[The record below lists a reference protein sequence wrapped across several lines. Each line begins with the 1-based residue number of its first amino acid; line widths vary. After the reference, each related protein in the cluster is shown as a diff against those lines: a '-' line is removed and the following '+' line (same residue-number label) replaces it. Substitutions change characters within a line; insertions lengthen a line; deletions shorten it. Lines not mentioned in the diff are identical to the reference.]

1 MKVSFRPGAKCSGGI
16 CSFPNLAADVG
27 YREKAALYTRAAHRS
42 EVMRQDQLDKA
53 RLARWRQDGNALLT
67 LDDAERWLAETPLC
81 VYLPRRQHLPVPAP
95 SFVEAIAGRADATPG
110 PEHIAAAAQMLAR
123 LVASGAVI
131 ALNLFGAAPGIG
143 VTSFVGEHPDFLATP
158 EALPYLYAL
167 QPERNPKRPPTTVG
181 GARVS
186 PLAAEAYTLLE
197 REGALTTIEL
207 RSRLGRE
214 VTEAAVLRSLAELWH
229 TMRVVPVPADNP
241 QEGAHWELLSARH
254 RRELNIGSTQSQ
266 TTALSILVSFYLQ
279 SAISATAEEVEIFL
293 SPLASRSRIR
303 DVVHGLSTTRQL
315 ASFSLAGDEQFY
327 VEGTLPESR
336 KRNRSL
342 APLRP
347 GEDAGLEQ
355 NEPDLTEA
363 AAANPL
369 GFSRTRPQFRAVLLA
384 PLSES
389 VPAAASPR
397 AIAARHPQVGDRHRQ
412 IGPRAAKAASVVRN
426 EAARVD
432 LARDDS
438 RGSYRRPEGAEGT
451 DRPPRPNFERRA
463 RPNFANAS
471 ESRERPAR
479 SGGPSRPRIFDRP
492 NRFGRPDRPERGGA
506 PRGSFEKGRPPR
518 PAGGSFRRDR
528 PFGDRPPRSADS
540 SGRFR
545 PGAAAGPPR
554 FSQDRPGR
562 PPRDAGRPARSFG
575 GGEGRGASRPDRPF
589 RKPQGDRPDRPTGG
603 PRRFEG
609 RPPAAAGR
617 PGAGA
622 GRSGG
627 FNRPPRRDG
636 ESRPPFRTG
645 ESRPQ
650 EDRPFKRPYAS
661 AGDRPPGRGSA
672 GSYGKFQATVQNV
685 TSLPVPGLK
694 AAVLPHAPKAASG
707 NPGPSALPVSD
718 PAGPADSASPQA
730 VRAASESPAL
740 ADPVPEN
747 PALANREAIV
757 NPQPASPPLARP
769 PGTSASLLIRFRP
782 AQTRWLPQTG
792 RSRQIL
798 RQASSRRRTSG
809 RPRPEVQGRAAPRP
823 PQAPACRAPGGRG
836 NRALAH
842 RSGVR
847 PQRDFGIQAT
857 RQPSVPNPGETSPG
871 FGAPNANR
879 VAKGTKDRCPLH
891 DRRSSSPSM
900 VPPEQGRARSPA
912 PLPSA
917 SVCSTSKAA
926 RCTAPSP

>member
-1 MKVSFRPGAKCSGGI
+1 
-16 CSFPNLAADVG
+16 
-27 YREKAALYTRAAHRS
+27 
-42 EVMRQDQLDKA
+42 MRQDQLDKA

-81 VYLPRRQHLPVPAP
+81 LYLPRRQHLPVPAP

-327 VEGTLPESR
+327 VEGTLPEVAEEEPAVA
-336 KRNRSL
+336 L
-342 APLRP
+342 AASM

-363 AAANPL
+363 AAANPPE
-369 GFSRTRPQFRAVLLA
+369 FSRARPPA
-384 PLSES
+384 PRR
-389 VPAAASPR
+389 SPR
-397 AIAARHPQVGDRHRQ
+397 PAFGERARGSFAARDRRAPSTGRRPPSTDRPPRREGGFRRPERSGTR
-412 IGPRAAKAASVVRN
+412 GP
-426 EAARVD
+426 
-432 LARDDS
+432 ARDDS

-463 RPNFANAS
+463 RPSFANAS
-471 ESRERPAR
+471 ETRERPAR
-479 SGGPSRPRIFDRP
+479 SGGPSRPRTFDRP

-518 PAGGSFRRDR
+518 PAGGSFRRDK
-528 PFGDRPPRSADS
+528 PFGDRPPRSAES
-540 SGRFR
+540 TGRFR

-562 PPRDAGRPARSFG
+562 PPRDAGRPTRSFA
-575 GGEGRGASRPDRPF
+575 GGEGRGAASRPDRPF
-589 RKPQGDRPDRPTGG
+589 RKPQGGSVQIVPPADRAALKAVRLPQQAVRPQRRPGQQAVQVVSAA
-603 PRRFEG
+603 PRAAMVSHG
-609 RPPAAAGR
+609 RPSAVVNRALRETAPSSGR
-617 PGAGA
+617 MLRQGTV
-622 GRSGG
+622 
-627 FNRPPRRDG
+627 RP
-636 ESRPPFRTG
+636 E
-645 ESRPQ
+645 
-650 EDRPFKRPYAS
+650 
-661 AGDRPPGRGSA
+661 RPPGGP
-672 GSYGKFQATVQNV
+672 YG
-685 TSLPVPGLK
+685 SLPAAIAPSATSRPAPGPRLVQAK
-694 AAVLPHAPKAASG
+694 VASG
-707 NPGPSALPVSD
+707 NPGPSVPPVSV
-718 PAGPADSASPQA
+718 PAVPVDSASLPA
-730 VRAASESPAL
+730 VLAASESPAL
-740 ADPVPEN
+740 AN
-747 PALANREAIV
+747 PALE
-757 NPQPASPPLARP
+757 
-769 PGTSASLLIRFRP
+769 
-782 AQTRWLPQTG
+782 
-792 RSRQIL
+792 
-798 RQASSRRRTSG
+798 SSFSK
-809 RPRPEVQGRAAPRP
+809 
-823 PQAPACRAPGGRG
+823 PGG
-836 NRALAH
+836 
-842 RSGVR
+842 
-847 PQRDFGIQAT
+847 
-857 RQPSVPNPGETSPG
+857 
-871 FGAPNANR
+871 
-879 VAKGTKDRCPLH
+879 
-891 DRRSSSPSM
+891 
-900 VPPEQGRARSPA
+900 
-912 PLPSA
+912 
-917 SVCSTSKAA
+917 
-926 RCTAPSP
+926 

>member
-1 MKVSFRPGAKCSGGI
+1 
-16 CSFPNLAADVG
+16 
-27 YREKAALYTRAAHRS
+27 
-42 EVMRQDQLDKA
+42 MRQDQLDKA

-81 VYLPRRQHLPVPAP
+81 LYLPRRQHLPVPAP
-95 SFVEAIAGRADATPG
+95 SFVEAIAGRADVTPG
-110 PEHIAAAAQMLAR
+110 PEHVAAAAQMLAR

-143 VTSFVGEHPDFLATP
+143 ITSFVGEHPDFLATP

-279 SAISATAEEVEIFL
+279 SAIAATAEEVEIFL

-327 VEGTLPESR
+327 VEGTLPEIAEEETVV
-336 KRNRSL
+336 L
-342 APLRP
+342 AAGAIA

-369 GFSRTRPQFRAVLLA
+369 GFSRAR
-384 PLSES
+384 
-389 VPAAASPR
+389 PAAPRRSPR
-397 AIAARHPQVGDRHRQ
+397 PAFGERARGSFAARDRRPPSP
-412 IGPRAAKAASVVRN
+412 GRRPPSTDRPPRREGGFRRPERSGTRG
-426 EAARVD
+426 

-451 DRPPRPNFERRA
+451 DRAPRPNFERRA
-463 RPNFANAS
+463 RPGFANAS

-479 SGGPSRPRIFDRP
+479 SGGPSRPRTFDRP
-492 NRFGRPDRPERGGA
+492 NRFARPDRPGPDRPGRGAA
-506 PRGSFEKGRPPR
+506 PRGSFDKGRPPR
-518 PAGGSFRRDR
+518 PAGGSFRRDK

-540 SGRFR
+540 TGRFR

-562 PPRDAGRPARSFG
+562 PPRDAKRPSRFA

-589 RKPQGDRPDRPTGG
+589 RKPQGDPGPDRSPDRPTGG

-609 RPPAAAGR
+609 RPPGAAGRPPAAAGR
-617 PGAGA
+617 PGTGA
-622 GRSGG
+622 GRRPGAAGRPGG
-627 FNRPPRRDG
+627 FSRPPRRDG
-636 ESRPPFRTG
+636 ESRPPFRGG

-650 EDRPFKRPYAS
+650 GDRPFKRPYAS
-661 AGDRPPGRGSA
+661 AAGRPPKRGPGGPYAKSGSGDR
-672 GSYGKFQATVQNV
+672 
-685 TSLPVPGLK
+685 
-694 AAVLPHAPKAASG
+694 
-707 NPGPSALPVSD
+707 
-718 PAGPADSASPQA
+718 
-730 VRAASESPAL
+730 SE
-740 ADPVPEN
+740 
-747 PALANREAIV
+747 R
-757 NPQPASPPLARP
+757 
-769 PGTSASLLIRFRP
+769 RFTP
-782 AQTRWLPQTG
+782 
-792 RSRQIL
+792 
-798 RQASSRRRTSG
+798 
-809 RPRPEVQGRAAPRP
+809 RPRPEAGTGEGGERESRPFRASGQRPGRPGGFGKSAGRPGSFGKPGYGKSSGYRKPSGDRPTTGAERPTASGGRPPTSGDRPERPRSPRP
-823 PQAPACRAPGGRG
+823 AFGSGAGKPGGFRKSG
-836 NRALAH
+836 TASGPTKNRTSKTTS
-842 RSGVR
+842 SGKPRR
-847 PQRDFGIQAT
+847 PG
-857 RQPSVPNPGETSPG
+857 G
-871 FGAPNANR
+871 FGNAR
-879 VAKGTKDRCPLH
+879 PGGSGRPPAKGGFKSGGFKPGGKRP
-891 DRRSSSPSM
+891 
-900 VPPEQGRARSPA
+900 GGK
-912 PLPSA
+912 PSA
-917 SVCSTSKAA
+917 GFGPPRRKP
-926 RCTAPSP
+926 RGEGDEG